1 MKELLEK
8 IAISNTDERLE
19 KIIDILDEWDFDF
32 KLQSTEYTFPIFD
45 WLMLNK
51 KFHYFD
57 DDEINEVIND
67 EENEIFESD
76 FHKEYTRNL
85 IISFNSQIIKDRII
99 LSAHYDIVNGSMGAN
114 DNGSSIVILLKLAKY
129 LKEKNT
135 KLPIDIVFFDKEEC
149 GSKGCSDFI
158 DEYKEKYKKESI
170 DPNFTQ
176 SLDNSLKDALSIKN
190 QIKMLSDKI
199 EHNYNIY
206 LDNKKLLN
214 NNLIL
219 QKNIQNSEFT
229 NIESVKKDKQKI
241 QENILKQQNK
251 KNKIEYR
258 IGGELFGLLGAIL
271 ILISI
276 ITLGKTL
283 LPTFL
288 QGIALFLI
296 PVITLL
302 LGELCERKLSP
313 KFSKILTAIG
323 ISSAYIAILIN
334 YLYMKNINSL
344 MALIL
349 VIVITT
355 GSLYISNKKKIF

>member
-67 EENEIFESD
+67 EENEIFESN

-85 IISFNSQIIKDRII
+85 IISFNSQIIKNRIVF
-99 LSAHYDIVNGSMGAN
+99 SAHYDIVNGSMGAN

-158 DEYKEKYKKESI
+158 DEYKEKIKVAINLDVCGCGENVVILDECKDIDIPFDIINKAKEKGFIFTDLFPYGDASMMSEKGVNNISI
-170 DPNFTQ
+170 SVFPE
-176 SLDNSLKDALSIKN
+176 KDV
-190 QIKMLSDKI
+190 KI
-199 EHNYNIY
+199 
-206 LDNKKLLN
+206 L
-214 NNLIL
+214 
-219 QKNIQNSEFT
+219 KNIKFDLKT
-229 NIESVKKDKQKI
+229 KQK
-241 QENILKQQNK
+241 LKNHEDYSFTLLDAK
-251 KNKIEYR
+251 KNFNVNFIDM
-258 IGGELFGLLGAIL
+258 ELF
-271 ILISI
+271 
-276 ITLGKTL
+276 KYMHN
-283 LPTFL
+283 
-288 QGIALFLI
+288 GIYDDI
-296 PVITLL
+296 
-302 LGELCERKLSP
+302 K
-313 KFSKILTAIG
+313 
-323 ISSAYIAILIN
+323 YIN
-334 YLYMKNINSL
+334 YEIMNI
-344 MALIL
+344 IL
-349 VIVITT
+349 NF
-355 GSLYISNKKKIF
+355 LKEIS

>member
-158 DEYKEKYKKESI
+158 DEYKEKIKVAINLDVCGCGENIVILDECKDSDIPLNIINKAKENGFIFTDLFPYGDARMMSEKGVNNISI
-170 DPNFTQ
+170 SVFPN
-176 SLDNSLKDALSIKN
+176 KDT
-190 QIKMLSDKI
+190 
-199 EHNYNIY
+199 E
-206 LDNKKLLN
+206 
-214 NNLIL
+214 IL
-219 QKNIQNSEFT
+219 KNIKFD
-229 NIESVKKDKQKI
+229 IEIKQKLKNH
-241 QENILKQQNK
+241 ENYSLTLLEAKRNL
-251 KNKIEYR
+251 NVNFFSM
-258 IGGELFGLLGAIL
+258 ELFKYMHNGIYDDIKYINFDIMNDIL
-271 ILISI
+271 SFL
-276 ITLGKTL
+276 KTV
-283 LPTFL
+283 F
-288 QGIALFLI
+288 
-296 PVITLL
+296 
-302 LGELCERKLSP
+302 
-313 KFSKILTAIG
+313 
-323 ISSAYIAILIN
+323 
-334 YLYMKNINSL
+334 
-344 MALIL
+344 
-349 VIVITT
+349 
-355 GSLYISNKKKIF
+355 

>member
-1 MKELLEK
+1 MSEIKFDELNLKLDLILEK
-8 IAISNTDERLE
+8 
-19 KIIDILDEWDFDF
+19 LDKSQPEN
-32 KLQSTEYTFPIFD
+32 
-45 WLMLNK
+45 NK
-51 KFHYFD
+51 TTL
-57 DDEINEVIND
+57 
-67 EENEIFESD
+67 NEID
-76 FHKEYTRNL
+76 L
-85 IISFNSQIIKDRII
+85 IINKI
-99 LSAHYDIVNGSMGAN
+99 
-114 DNGSSIVILLKLAKY
+114 
-129 LKEKNT
+129 
-135 KLPIDIVFFDKEEC
+135 
-149 GSKGCSDFI
+149 
-158 DEYKEKYKKESI
+158 EKYKKESI

-288 QGIALFLI
+288 QGD
-296 PVITLL
+296 
-302 LGELCERKLSP
+302 RKS
-313 KFSKILTAIG
+313 
-323 ISSAYIAILIN
+323 
-334 YLYMKNINSL
+334 
-344 MALIL
+344 
-349 VIVITT
+349 VV
-355 GSLYISNKKKIF
+355 

>member
-1 MKELLEK
+1 MSEIKFDELNLKLDLILEK
-8 IAISNTDERLE
+8 
-19 KIIDILDEWDFDF
+19 LDKSQPEN
-32 KLQSTEYTFPIFD
+32 
-45 WLMLNK
+45 NK
-51 KFHYFD
+51 TTL
-57 DDEINEVIND
+57 
-67 EENEIFESD
+67 NEID
-76 FHKEYTRNL
+76 L
-85 IISFNSQIIKDRII
+85 IINKI
-99 LSAHYDIVNGSMGAN
+99 
-114 DNGSSIVILLKLAKY
+114 
-129 LKEKNT
+129 
-135 KLPIDIVFFDKEEC
+135 
-149 GSKGCSDFI
+149 
-158 DEYKEKYKKESI
+158 EKYKKESI